1 MTKLAVQRCGPLTSI
16 QDRGRTGWLRFGIPA
31 AGAADPLAHAVANAL
46 VGNPLD
52 TACIELVIGGG
63 TFEAAGGAI
72 RLALAGARMPLTVDG
87 ASIPDHTSFVLQ
99 PGSTLEIGSARTG
112 VYAMLAVEG
121 GFDIEPEL
129 GSRSLYARAG
139 IGGLTGAYLCAG
151 NILPLV
157 QAVAAARSEVRAD
170 PVPLA
175 VSSPLR
181 AVLGPQHNHVSH
193 AALETFFSSD
203 YAVTSEVDRMGC
215 RLCGPHID
223 HVAGFN
229 IVSDGIANGSIQ
241 IPGSG
246 QPIIMLTDRQTMG
259 GYPKIATII
268 TPDVRLL
275 LQRRPGEC
283 VRFQTVTVEHAHEI
297 ARETAACTRRLLQ
310 SVRGNTAKTIRSE
323 QLLEYNLA
331 GDAVSALDL
340 A

>member
-1 MTKLAVQRCGPLTSI
+1 MRRPPPSHP
-16 QDRGRTGWLRFGIPA
+16 DRARSPTYPTPHLDHSRRSTPTAAPTASCCRRHARNRLRTRWGN
-31 AGAADPLAHAVANAL
+31 AGAAADREVADFRAPLRRPRVAFDDRRFRCRVLAVVGDHSPAEKQAVSVRRTEETEGTLRRQVL
-46 VGNPLD
+46 VGK
-52 TACIELVIGGG
+52 
-63 TFEAAGGAI
+63 
-72 RLALAGARMPLTVDG
+72 
-87 ASIPDHTSFVLQ
+87 
-99 PGSTLEIGSARTG
+99 
-112 VYAMLAVEG
+112 
-121 GFDIEPEL
+121 
-129 GSRSLYARAG
+129 
-139 IGGLTGAYLCAG
+139 
-151 NILPLV
+151 
-157 QAVAAARSEVRAD
+157 
-170 PVPLA
+170 
-175 VSSPLR
+175 
-181 AVLGPQHNHVSH
+181 
-193 AALETFFSSD
+193 
-203 YAVTSEVDRMGC
+203 
-215 RLCGPHID
+215 
-223 HVAGFN
+223 
-229 IVSDGIANGSIQ
+229 SDGIANGSIQ

>member
-1 MTKLAVQRCGPLTSI
+1 M
-16 QDRGRTGWLRFGIPA
+16 
-31 AGAADPLAHAVANAL
+31 
-46 VGNPLD
+46 
-52 TACIELVIGGG
+52 
-63 TFEAAGGAI
+63 
-72 RLALAGARMPLTVDG
+72 
-87 ASIPDHTSFVLQ
+87 
-99 PGSTLEIGSARTG
+99 
-112 VYAMLAVEG
+112 
-121 GFDIEPEL
+121 
-129 GSRSLYARAG
+129 
-139 IGGLTGAYLCAG
+139 
-151 NILPLV
+151 
-157 QAVAAARSEVRAD
+157 AAARSEVRAD

-175 VSSPLR
+175 ASSALR
-181 AVLGPQHNHVSH
+181 AVLGPQQNHVSR
-193 AALETFFSSD
+193 AALEMFFSSD

-275 LQRRPGEC
+275 LQRRPGEY
-283 VRFQTVTVEHAHEI
+283 VRFQAVTVEHANAI
-297 ARETAACTRRLLQ
+297 ARETAACTRGLLQ
-310 SVRGNTAKTIRSE
+310 SVRENTAKTIRCE
-323 QLLEYNLA
+323 KLMEYNLA